1 MATYTYNPTISTDR
15 DRLRLRLSDTRA
27 PYYFADEE
35 LDGLLTDEGSLDG
48 ATVAAARV
56 WLANLGRHG
65 GTYSNDRGSVSDAG
79 RRESLEALIRHY
91 GGIGDRL
98 PSVSGPFPALRPF
111 DSGYQET

>member
-1 MATYTYNPTISTDR
+1 VATYTYNPTLSTDR

-27 PYYFADEE
+27 PFYFADEE

-79 RRESLEALIRHY
+79 RREALQELIRHY

-98 PSVSGPFPALRPF
+98 PSVSVTFPALRPF